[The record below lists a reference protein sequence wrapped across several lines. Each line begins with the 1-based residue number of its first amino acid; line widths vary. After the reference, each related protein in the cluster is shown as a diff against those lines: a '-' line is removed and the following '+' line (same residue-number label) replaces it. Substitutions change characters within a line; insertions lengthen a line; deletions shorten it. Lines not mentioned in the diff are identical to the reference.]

1 MSDGPRV
8 VEGQTIEVRPTACS
22 SSWPVRHSF
31 VVRIWREVGHNQWRG
46 WVQHIRTGDERLV
59 EEMDQLLA
67 FIECRT
73 KAVARSSPAEPPSG
87 LR

>member
-8 VEGQTIEVRPTACS
+8 VDGQTMEDRPAAYS
-22 SSWPVRHSF
+22 SSWPVRDSF
-31 VVRIWREVGHNQWRG
+31 VVRIWREVDHNQWRG
-46 WVQHIRTGDERLV
+46 WVQHIRTGDELLV
-59 EEMDQLLA
+59 GEMDQLLA

-73 KAVARSSPAEPPSG
+73 KGVAQSSSAEPPSG